1 MRSSRLIP
9 ERGPSEAHVRL
20 DGAQHCNLPAIADS
34 ILQCVLPWQNRE
46 SLLPKRVR
54 ANGCRVL
61 DLVGPVRTALQKEWP
76 EQFSFQNPYLTAVYS
91 IHSTFI
97 LAENPESPINPAS
110 SVWFHDCTCRKQ
122 RKPKNPMPQEISVS
136 YQAIK
141 SKVYRLID
149 ALVVGEKSEAEV
161 QESIRRWWD
170 LIHPADRPVA
180 QKYLLMVLGRSAS
193 ALDAVGDGLLS
204 AGGSAEPAYPQ
215 MAHTQIPTKRL
226 MDRMVKES
234 GARSAV

>member
-1 MRSSRLIP
+1 
-9 ERGPSEAHVRL
+9 
-20 DGAQHCNLPAIADS
+20 
-34 ILQCVLPWQNRE
+34 
-46 SLLPKRVR
+46 
-54 ANGCRVL
+54 
-61 DLVGPVRTALQKEWP
+61 
-76 EQFSFQNPYLTAVYS
+76 
-91 IHSTFI
+91 
-97 LAENPESPINPAS
+97 
-110 SVWFHDCTCRKQ
+110 
-122 RKPKNPMPQEISVS
+122 MPQEISVS

-204 AGGSAEPAYPQ
+204 AGGAAEPTYPH
-215 MAHTQIPTKRL
+215 MAHNQIPTKRL
-226 MDRMVKES
+226 MERMVKEN